1 MDKIYISP
9 LAFTGSDS
17 ACIQAAVNEAVK
29 TDIRVVVIPK
39 KDTPWEL
46 DQMIL
51 LPGDVTVILDGA
63 EVVSAGVA
71 FQNANADD
79 LSTKA
84 LGGEQYEI
92 YIIGVNGAALVGTG
106 DAPQIYLSNVKGYRI
121 AGLTFQNGGG
131 LKLNYVRYGKVQKL
145 RFEGSTYG
153 ISLSEGCNNNIIEDI
168 EANTQAEA
176 VAFRG
181 ADTPMFGRGKEMAE
195 TIVCRLAAKTQG
207 APAVS
212 IFPGPCDTYNLMMR
226 DITAAGDGVLLGCK
240 EDTQAIIDIT
250 LRNIDAKGYGV
261 KTQGACDGV
270 YIANACKT
278 QLEVEVT
285 RCFVDLD
292 AKENVALPQ
301 MEEALRK
308 DFITPNDP
316 AFFADTDAD
325 TIQNAL
331 NAAVQQG
338 KLLLIP
344 RYNARTGSTV
354 WNIGKAIFLPSGAHI
369 GLLKT
374 HLRQQDFC
382 YDNMF
387 RSEHTENILITGV
400 GDAILDG
407 GIHNQLKSRNAEK
420 YGMTIEQ
427 NACILLTDVQ
437 EAGFEHFQFKATRWF
452 ALCATFCNGLKISG
466 INFVNYP
473 LWPELGGIMLRS
485 GCKWVLAENLT
496 GITGEDLVYIKA
508 LATDGEM
515 PDMDPTVECI
525 HVRNTSVNVTRCTVV
540 RLVAHDGRKIKNV
553 LAENLLDPS
562 LPEEKKLPWAAVAV
576 GSSLLHTERPGACED
591 LTDIAIRDV
600 YSRADRIGEMGG
612 CSQNVTFTNL
622 HGFGSCDYILQ
633 TRLWADSKNL
643 RGNALYFRCIQ
654 GSRYMRGT
662 ATSNITDPKKYIGHS
677 VFFENFYSKDAVL
690 ENIFVTINGEGF
702 KLTGGGCLEVKNLQ
716 MGACGRSLSL
726 CSTDSRLIINGEVQP
741 TTAYRML

>member
-1 MDKIYISP
+1 MDKIYIPP

-17 ACIQAAVNEAVK
+17 ACIQAAVDEAVK
-29 TDIRVVVIPK
+29 TDIRVVVIPRK
-39 KDTPWEL
+39 ETPWVLEETV
-46 DQMIL
+46 L

-71 FQNANADD
+71 FQNTNADD
-79 LSTKA
+79 PSTKS

-92 YIIGVNGAALVGTG
+92 YIIGVNGAVLTGTG

-121 AGLTFQNGGG
+121 AGLTFQGGDG
-131 LKLNYVRYGKVQKL
+131 LKLHYARYGKAQKL
-145 RFEGSTYG
+145 RFAGSACG

-168 EANTQAEA
+168 EADTRLEA
-176 VAFRG
+176 VTFRG

-195 TIVCRLAAKTQG
+195 TIVCRVRATAS
-207 APAVS
+207 PAVS
-212 IFPGPCDTYNLMMR
+212 IFPGPCDTYNLMLR
-226 DITAAGDGVLLGCK
+226 DITAAGDGVQLGCK
-240 EDTQAIIDIT
+240 EDTQTIIDIT
-250 LRNIDAKGYGV
+250 LRNIAAKGYGV
-261 KTQGACDGV
+261 ITGGACDGV
-270 YIANACKT
+270 YIANAGKT
-278 QLEVEVT
+278 RFEVEAT
-285 RCFVDLD
+285 RCYTDPVD
-292 AKENVALPQ
+292 ETVALPQ
-301 MEEALRK
+301 MEEAPRK
-308 DFITPNDP
+308 DFVTPNDP
-316 AFFADTDAD
+316 AFFGETDAE

-331 NAAVQQG
+331 NAAVAQD
-338 KLLLIP
+338 KMLLIP
-344 RYNARTGSTV
+344 RYNARTNSTV
-354 WNIGKAIFLPSGAHI
+354 WNIGKAVILPGGAYI

-374 HLRQQDFC
+374 HLRQEDFC

-387 RSEHTENILITGV
+387 RAEHAEEISVVGI
-400 GDAILDG
+400 GDAVLDG

-420 YGMTIEQ
+420 YGMAIEQ
-427 NACILLTDVQ
+427 NACILLSDVKN
-437 EAGFEHFQFKATRWF
+437 ARFEQFQFKATRWF
-452 ALCATFCNGLKISG
+452 ALCATFCTGLKVSG

-485 GCKWVLAENLT
+485 GCKQVLAENLT

-508 LATDGEM
+508 LATDGTMGGQCVDIE
-515 PDMDPTVECI
+515 DI

-540 RLVAHDGRKIKNV
+540 RMVAHDGRKIKNV
-553 LAENLLDPS
+553 LAESLLDPS

-576 GSSLLHTERPGACED
+576 GSSLLYTERPGTCQD
-591 LTDIAIRDV
+591 ITDIVVRDV
-600 YSRADRIGEMGG
+600 YSRGDRIGELGG

-690 ENIFVTINGEGF
+690 ENLFVTINGEGF
-702 KLTGGGCLEVKNLQ
+702 KLTGGGQLEVKNLQ
-716 MGACGRSLSL
+716 LGACGRALSL
-726 CSTDSRLIINGEVQP
+726 CSSDSRLVINGEVQP
-741 TTAYRML
+741 TTAYRTL